1 MLVQIYDGLVWL
13 LASFIYIVI
22 PFAVFSELRKK
33 KKAWM
38 DH

>member
-13 LASFIYIVI
+13 LAAFIYIVI
-22 PFAVFSELRKK
+22 PFAVLSELRKK